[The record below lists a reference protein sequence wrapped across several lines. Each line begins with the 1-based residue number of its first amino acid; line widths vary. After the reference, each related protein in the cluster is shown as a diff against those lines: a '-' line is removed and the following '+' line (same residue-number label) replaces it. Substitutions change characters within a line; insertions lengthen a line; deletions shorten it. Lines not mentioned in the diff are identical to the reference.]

1 MTAERGQRTPIPPP
15 SQEDLERLEEL
26 TDRLPADLQ
35 AFRDR
40 GLLNEVRRFRIEQ
53 TLSNRTRSLVTVL
66 DGVHDPHNQAAVM
79 RTSEALGLQ
88 EIHVIAGDE
97 QRIRPSPR
105 VTQNAHKWLDLQRHS
120 TFDQAAES
128 LRKRG
133 FEIWGAG
140 LAESSIPLDELP
152 VERPLA
158 LVFGNESVGLQPQ
171 TLSSCDG
178 SFEIPLRGFSQSL
191 NVSVAA
197 ALALWSVL
205 CERESRFGNAGDLD
219 EEERMRLRRKFYYR
233 AVGLKDTTVLE
244 ADE

>member
-1 MTAERGQRTPIPPP
+1 M
-15 SQEDLERLEEL
+15 EEL